1 MVDLTKNKKEKENYI
16 VDIDG
21 KYSHIY
27 VVKYANRVEEYFPK
41 TEAIRYEF
49 LEKLEKQFWSFS
61 KEYKRYAIIA
71 KRNTIIFHGFL
82 FRIIELALL
91 IMEYNI
97 SPHIID
103 DLFVNIIVSFSSIFL
118 LLWAVLEN
126 ISLDEK
132 LNKIH
137 IIEVFLKHKEDFE
150 VVLYKF
156 NNGEDIRYSPIDL
169 MNIDNFNSLEEIC
182 DFVDEAENS
191 IKLEKIY

>member
-1 MVDLTKNKKEKENYI
+1 MIDLTKNEKEKDNYI
-16 VDIDG
+16 VDISG
-21 KYSHIY
+21 NYSHIY
-27 VVKYANRVEEYFPK
+27 VVKYANRVEESFPK
-41 TEAIRYEF
+41 TEAIRYEL
-49 LEKLEKQFWSFS
+49 LEKLEKQFWDFS

-71 KRNTIIFHGFL
+71 KRNNIIFQGFL
-82 FRIIELALL
+82 FGIIELALL
-91 IMEYNI
+91 IMEDNI

-103 DLFVNIIVSFSSIFL
+103 NLFVNIIVSFSSVFW
-118 LLWAVLEN
+118 LLWVALEN

-169 MNIDNFNSLEEIC
+169 NIDNFNSLEEIC
-182 DFVDEAENS
+182 DFVDEAENA